1 MSYFLDT
8 NICIYFLKG
17 TYPGLLSKIMSF
29 QPADIKIPAIV
40 KAELLYAVEKS
51 SKRDENLNK
60 VSAFLMPFEIAA
72 FGDLA
77 AVHYGQIQVS
87 LKKSG
92 TPIGPNDL
100 LTAATVIAE
109 KGILVTNNIKEFSRI
124 PGLSLENWTE

>member
-72 FGDLA
+72 FGDFA
-77 AVHYGQIQVS
+77 AVHYGQIKTS

-92 TPIGPNDL
+92 TTIGPNDL

>member
-40 KAELLYAVEKS
+40 KAELLYAAEKS
-51 SKRDENLNK
+51 SKRDENINR
-60 VSAFLMPFEIAA
+60 VSAYLMPFEIAA

-77 AVHYGQIQVS
+77 AVQYGQIQVS
-87 LKKSG
+87 LEKSS

-100 LTAATVIAE
+100 LTAATVMAE
-109 KGILVTNNIKEFSRI
+109 KGILVTNNTKEFSRI